1 MHLRPDR
8 GGTRAADAALS
19 AKDAAAETMLDRIKD
34 LIFKVLS
41 WVLPAS
47 TLAELRVL
55 YHIAMHPIRGS
66 RTIACECGSPC
77 RSACAFSSLSE
88 WLTCLSARAF
98 IGLPFLGS

>member
-1 MHLRPDR
+1 MRINFHKLAYDLLSQTVR
-8 GGTRAADAALS
+8 GLHPELASRIVAAPPHHGAGAALS

-55 YHIAMHPIRGS
+55 YHIAMHPIRGD
-66 RTIACECGSPC
+66 THK
-77 RSACAFSSLSE
+77 
-88 WLTCLSARAF
+88 
-98 IGLPFLGS
+98 